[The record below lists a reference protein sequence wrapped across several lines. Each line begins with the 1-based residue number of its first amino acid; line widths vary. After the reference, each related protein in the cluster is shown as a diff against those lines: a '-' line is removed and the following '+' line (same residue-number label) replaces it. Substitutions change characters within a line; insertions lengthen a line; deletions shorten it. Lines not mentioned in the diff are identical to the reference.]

1 MAGMNALAL
10 LTQQQG
16 RQANQN
22 GKAFEEQISQ
32 RLKSKGYIQ
41 ANAIPEDCDQ
51 PFFIY
56 QYRGNFTS
64 IYGLPMRVDFF
75 VWHPVKYPDGLIIEC
90 KYQETSGSADEKF
103 PYTIAC
109 LRNIGLPAILLLV
122 GKGAKRCSVEWC
134 LQQQDHQLTV
144 FSDFESFFRAANRE
158 LL

>member
-122 GKGAKRCSVEWC
+122 GKGAKRCSVDWC

-144 FSDFESFFRAANRE
+144 FSDF
-158 LL
+158 

>member
-1 MAGMNALAL
+1 MNALAL

-122 GKGAKRCSVEWC
+122 GKGAKRCSVDWC

>member
-1 MAGMNALAL
+1 MNALAKL
-10 LTQQQG
+10 IQQQG

-22 GKAFEEQISQ
+22 GRAFEEQIIQ

-41 ANAIPEDCDQ
+41 VAAIPEERDQ

-56 QYRGNFTS
+56 QHRGDFLS
-64 IYGLPMRVDFF
+64 IYGLPMRVDFY
-75 VWHPVKYPDGLIIEC
+75 VWNSVKYPDGLIIEC

-109 LRNIGLPAILLLV
+109 LRKIGLPAILLLI

-134 LQQQDHQLTV
+134 LQQQDALLTV
-144 FSDFESFFRAANRE
+144 FADFESFFRAANRE

>member
-1 MAGMNALAL
+1 MNALAL

-22 GKAFEEQISQ
+22 GKAFEDQISQ
-32 RLKSKGYIQ
+32 RLKSNGYVQ
-41 ANAIPEDCDQ
+41 MDHIPEEREQ

-56 QYRGNFTS
+56 QYRGTFTS
-64 IYGLPMRVDFF
+64 IYGLPMRVDFY

-109 LRNIGLPAILLLV
+109 LRKIGLQAILLLI

-134 LQQQDHQLTV
+134 LQQQDDQLMV
-144 FSDFESFFRAANRE
+144 FADFESFFKAVNRGFI
-158 LL
+158 L

>member
-1 MAGMNALAL
+1 MNALAL

-22 GKAFEEQISQ
+22 GRAFEEQIAQ
-32 RLKSKGYIQ
+32 RLKSKGYLQ
-41 ANAIPEDCDQ
+41 SDALPSEPEQ

-56 QYRGNFTS
+56 QFRGGFTS
-64 IYGLPMRVDFF
+64 IYGLPMRVDFY
-75 VWHPVKYPDGLIIEC
+75 VWNPVKYPNGLIIEC

-109 LRNIGLPAILLLV
+109 LRKTGLPAILLLV
-122 GKGAKRCSVEWC
+122 GQGAKRCAVEWC

-158 LL
+158 LF